1 MSMSYLIPVGNYHT
15 NMAAIEKSETSS
27 VMGSFAE
34 TLSQLEQ
41 TSITS
46 TEAYLTQL
54 QSKFGSGV
62 SVRDLP
68 YNKANVDY
76 IGNAT
81 LGHGNVMIAPNI
93 LEKMAMD
100 PEARRYYEQKIQ
112 EHFDTIPEANA
123 FMAVHGRQI
132 VSRGV
137 IIHADG
143 KVTYYSKSDYTPQ
156 EKARLEKAM
165 KEEDE
170 AKAKKKAEE
179 RRLNEMAL
187 AKYHEYWNQISIQPI
202 VTRTVYSNSI
212 NTFGLPQGLG
222 RIQRAR

>member
-1 MSMSYLIPVGNYHT
+1 MPYLIPVGNYRT
-15 NMAAIEKSETSS
+15 NMAEMEKNATFA

-41 TSITS
+41 TSATS
-46 TEAYLTQL
+46 IDTYLIQL
-54 QSKFGSGV
+54 KSKFGSGE

-68 YNKANVDY
+68 YNKANIDS

-81 LGHGNVMIAPNI
+81 LGQGNVIIAPNI

-100 PEARRYYEQKIQ
+100 LKARHYYEQKIQ
-112 EHFDTIPEANA
+112 DHFNTIPEADA
-123 FMAVHGRQI
+123 FMAVHGREI

-170 AKAKKKAEE
+170 AKAKKRAEE
-179 RRLNEMAL
+179 RRLNELAL
-187 AKYHEYWNQISIQPI
+187 ARYHEYWHQISIQS
-202 VTRTVYSNSI
+202 VVAETVYSNAA
-212 NTFGLPQGLG
+212 NTFGLP
-222 RIQRAR
+222 